1 MNNLGTIFKRE
12 LASYFLTPLAYI
24 FIVIFLLLNGIF
36 TFYLGQ
42 FFQRGQADLQ
52 PFFEFH
58 PYLYLI
64 LIPPVAMRLWAEEH
78 KSGSIELLMT
88 LPISLAEAVLGKFL
102 AAWCFT
108 AVALVGTFP
117 IWFTVSY
124 LGDPD
129 HGIILAGYLGSLL
142 MAGAYLAIGSAMSAV
157 TQNQVIAFVISVLV
171 CFLFIVS
178 GFPIVLDFFS
188 GWAPAFVV
196 NAIASLSF
204 LTHFDAII
212 QGVIDLKDIVY
223 FASLIGFWLFANA
236 VLVEIKKS

>member
-1 MNNLGTIFKRE
+1 
-12 LASYFLTPLAYI
+12 
-24 FIVIFLLLNGIF
+24 
-36 TFYLGQ
+36 
-42 FFQRGQADLQ
+42 
-52 PFFEFH
+52 
-58 PYLYLI
+58 
-64 LIPPVAMRLWAEEH
+64 MRLWAEEH

-117 IWFTVSY
+117 IWLTVSY

-129 HGIILAGYLGSLL
+129 HGIIIAGYLGSLL
-142 MAGAYLAIGSAMSAV
+142 MAGAYLA
-157 TQNQVIAFVISVLV
+157 
-171 CFLFIVS
+171 IVS